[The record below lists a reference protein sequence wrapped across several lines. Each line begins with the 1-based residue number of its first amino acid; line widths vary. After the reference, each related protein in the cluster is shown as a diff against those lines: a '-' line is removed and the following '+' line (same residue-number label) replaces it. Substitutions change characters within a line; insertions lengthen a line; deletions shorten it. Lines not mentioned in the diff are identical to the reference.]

1 MTHSVRLLT
10 REDAA
15 GVHALH
21 ARCFPP
27 DGAWSA
33 WSFRDTLAL
42 PTTIGLATE
51 AGERLSG
58 MILAQNTPP
67 DADILTMCVDPDY
80 RRAGLATD
88 LLNGLVRLLGPY
100 GVNRLCLDVAAD
112 NGAATAADS
121 SPMAGAGT
129 IMNAATGHRW
139 TPCSCRAQLLD
150 RLMNR
155 RHEGR
160 YGSA

>member
-27 DGAWSA
+27 DEAWSA

-112 NGAATAADS
+112 NGAATAFYESSGFLADGRRRNYYERS
-121 SPMAGAGT
+121 DGTQVDAVPMSRSIAGQA
-129 IMNAATGHRW
+129 NESEA
-139 TPCSCRAQLLD
+139 
-150 RLMNR
+150 
-155 RHEGR
+155 
-160 YGSA
+160 